1 MMDGIILVDKPQGKT
16 SQRVVQIIKKKLGAR
31 KVGHAG
37 TLDPLATGLLVILIN
52 KATKLSNFFLSKDK
66 VYEVEAQLFTET
78 DTGDIMGNTIKQE
91 KSKNIELDQINQV
104 LVSFIN
110 NEYWQKPPLYSAIK
124 LKGKKLYQY
133 ARRGLTVEVPARLV
147 RINHLELLEYISSLG
162 TMKLL
167 VNCSKGTYIR
177 SLIKDIAQKLGTI
190 ATVRQLRRISS
201 GELHVQQ
208 AIFLEEVEQ
217 KKIISQSN
225 LVLKN
230 KN

>member
-1 MMDGIILVDKPQGKT
+1 MDGIILVDKPQGKT

-91 KSKNIELDQINQV
+91 KNKNIELDQINQV

-162 TMKLL
+162 TMKL
-167 VNCSKGTYIR
+167 
-177 SLIKDIAQKLGTI
+177 
-190 ATVRQLRRISS
+190 
-201 GELHVQQ
+201 
-208 AIFLEEVEQ
+208 
-217 KKIISQSN
+217 
-225 LVLKN
+225 
-230 KN
+230 